1 MSASPEPHPT
11 RPDDEIVT
19 LLSAWLAYHATNVEL
34 HRGLLAI
41 GLAGLRAEQ
50 ADAVSELLDEL
61 AQTQQN
67 TRGDLEMLVRE
78 TLEAVALG

>member
-19 LLSAWLAYHATNVEL
+19 LLSAWLAYHATNAEL
-34 HRGLLAI
+34 QRGLLAT
-41 GLAGLRAEQ
+41 GLDGLRTEQ

-61 AQTQQN
+61 GKAQPN
-67 TRGDLEMLVRE
+67 ARGDLEMLVRE